1 MKLLIIM
8 RYCNL
13 SSSSRGESGKE
24 IYVRGSDDKLK
35 KKSMEGGNGVEM
47 EAFFKIFILVPLFVK
62 IINCFIFPSLDE
74 INL

>member
-35 KKSMEGGNGVEM
+35 KKVWREEM
-47 EAFFKIFILVPLFVK
+47 G
-62 IINCFIFPSLDE
+62 
-74 INL
+74 